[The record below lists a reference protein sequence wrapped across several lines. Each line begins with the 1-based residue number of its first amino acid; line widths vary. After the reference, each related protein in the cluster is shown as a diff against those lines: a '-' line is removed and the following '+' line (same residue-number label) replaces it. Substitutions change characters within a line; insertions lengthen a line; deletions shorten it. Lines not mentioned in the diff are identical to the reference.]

1 MTNSIIHEIEK
12 KKKGTHTHTHIYIY
26 KVYYKKKNEKL
37 LLYVGKS
44 KY

>member
-12 KKKGTHTHTHIYIY
+12 KKKECTHTHTHIKSILQ
-26 KVYYKKKNEKL
+26 KKNEKL